1 MSTLLKALKTKDF
14 RKKFLFTVFAV
25 AIVRLGCLLPIPGI
39 DSAQVSA
46 FLQSSLGDS
55 FSLLNSFTGGSFLS
69 MSVFAL
75 NVTPYI
81 TASIIMQLLT
91 IAIPAL
97 EEMQRDG
104 EDGRKRMNKI
114 TRYVTVLLAFIES
127 ASMAYAFAKQGTLGS
142 NYNALNIVTMIAAL
156 ICGAVLVMW
165 IGERITENGIGNGI
179 SIILL
184 VNIISRM
191 PNDFYTLY
199 EQFMKGKQIGPA
211 LIAGCIIVG
220 VVLFTTVFVI
230 ILSDAERHIPV
241 QYSKKIQ
248 GRKQVGGQST
258 HIPLKV
264 NTAGVIPII
273 FASSILQF
281 PLIIQ
286 NLANYQ
292 SNGIPGKIL
301 AALSSSQWFNMEH
314 PLRSVGLLVYIALV
328 IIFAYF
334 YTAITFN
341 PIEVANNMK
350 KQGGFIP
357 GIRPGKPTT
366 EYLSKLLNHIIFI
379 GAAGLVIVAVIPYF
393 FNGIFSAN
401 VSFGGTSL
409 IIVVGVILETKKQIE
424 SQILVRKY
432 SGFLNDECKTL
443 SCMITLQLFVVL

>member
-1 MSTLLKALKTKDF
+1 MPTLVKALKTKEF
-14 RKKFLFTVFAV
+14 RKKFLFTVFVVAV
-25 AIVRLGCLLPIPGI
+25 VRLGCQCPIPGI
-39 DSAQVSA
+39 DGAQVSA
-46 FLQSSLGDS
+46 YLKSILGDS
-55 FSLLNSFTGGSFLS
+55 FSLMNSFTGGSFLS
-69 MSVFAL
+69 MSIFAL

-97 EEMQRDG
+97 EEMRRDG
-104 EDGRKRMNKI
+104 EEGRKKMNKI
-114 TRYVTVLLAFIES
+114 TRYMTVVLALIES
-127 ASMAYAFAKQGTLGS
+127 GSMVYAFARNGTLGS
-142 NYNALNIVTMIAAL
+142 DYTPLTIVTMIVGLVA
-156 ICGAVLVMW
+156 GAVLVMW
-165 IGERITENGIGNGI
+165 LGERITENGIGNGM

-184 VNIISRM
+184 TNIVSRM

-199 EQFMKGKQIGPA
+199 EQFMKGKQIGPV
-211 LIAGCIIVG
+211 LIAGAIIAG
-220 VVLFTTVFVI
+220 VVLFTMIFVI

-248 GRKQVGGQST
+248 GRKMVGGQTSN
-258 HIPLKV
+258 IPLKV

-286 NLANYQ
+286 QLVNYQ
-292 SNGIPGKIL
+292 DNGVIGKIL
-301 AALSSSQWFNMEH
+301 VSLNSSSWFNVDH
-314 PLRSVGLLVYIALV
+314 PLRSAGLLVYIFLV
-328 IIFAYF
+328 IVFAYF
-334 YTAITFN
+334 YTSITFN

-357 GIRPGKPTT
+357 GIRPGKPTQ
-366 EYLSKLLNHIIFI
+366 EYLSHLLNYIIFI
-379 GAAGLVIVAVIPYF
+379 GAAGLVIVAVIPFF
-393 FNGIFSAN
+393 FNGVFSAN

-432 SGFLNDECKTL
+432 SGFLND
-443 SCMITLQLFVVL
+443 

>member
-1 MSTLLKALKTKDF
+1 VKALKTKEF
-14 RKKFLFTVFAV
+14 RKRFFFTVFV
-25 AIVRLGCLLPIPGI
+25 IFVVRLGCQLPIPGI
-39 DSAQVSA
+39 DSAQISA
-46 FLQSSLGDS
+46 YLQDTLGDS
-55 FSLLNSFTGGSFLS
+55 FSLMNSFTGGSFLS
-69 MSVFAL
+69 MSIFAL

-91 IAIPAL
+91 IAISAL
-97 EEMQRDG
+97 EEMHRDG
-104 EDGRKRMNKI
+104 EDGRKKMNKI
-114 TRYVTVLLAFIES
+114 TRYMTVALGLIES
-127 ASMAYAFAKQGTLGS
+127 GSMVYAFAKNGTLGS
-142 NYNALNIVTMIAAL
+142 DYNALTIITMITAL
-156 ICGAVLVMW
+156 TCGAVLVMW
-165 IGERITENGIGNGI
+165 LGERITENGIGNGI

-184 VNIISRM
+184 INIISRM

-211 LIAGCIIVG
+211 LIAGVIIVG
-220 VVLFTTVFVI
+220 VVLFTTVFII

-248 GRKQVGGQST
+248 GRKMSGNQT
-258 HIPLKV
+258 TNIPLKV

-286 NLANYQ
+286 QLLNYQ
-292 SNGIPGKIL
+292 NNGVIGKIL
-301 AALSSSQWFNMEH
+301 VSLSSSSWFNVDH
-314 PLRSVGLLVYIALV
+314 PLRSAGLVVYILLV

-350 KQGGFIP
+350 KQGGMIP
-357 GIRPGKPTT
+357 GIRPGKPTQ
-366 EYLSKLLNHIIFI
+366 EYLNRLLNFIIFI
-379 GAAGLVIVAVIPYF
+379 GAAGLVIVAVIPFF
-393 FNGIFSAN
+393 FNGVFSAN

-424 SQILVRKY
+424 SQVLVRKY
-432 SGFLNDECKTL
+432 TGFLNN
-443 SCMITLQLFVVL
+443 

>member
-25 AIVRLGCLLPIPGI
+25 AVVRLGCLLPIPGI

-46 FLQSSLGDS
+46 FLQKSLGDS

-69 MSVFAL
+69 MSIFAL

-97 EEMQRDG
+97 EEMNRDG

-127 ASMAYAFAKQGTLGS
+127 ASMAYAFAKQGQLGS
-142 NYNALNIVTMIAAL
+142 GYGPLNIITMICAL
-156 ICGAVLVMW
+156 ICGAVVVMW

-211 LIAGCIIVG
+211 LIAGCIIAG
-220 VVLFTTVFVI
+220 VVIFTTVFVI

-301 AALSSSQWFNMEH
+301 ASLSSSQWFNVEH
-314 PLRSVGLLVYIALV
+314 PLRSVGLLIYIALV

-366 EYLSKLLNHIIFI
+366 EYLSKLLNYIIFI

-393 FNGIFSAN
+393 FSGVFSAN

-432 SGFLNDECKTL
+432 SGFLND
-443 SCMITLQLFVVL
+443 